1 MKIEEQF
8 NHLKSKHEM
17 ALIVYHTAGFPT
29 LEDSMEQLRLIEA
42 NGADMIEIG
51 IPFSDPIADGP
62 TIQHASHIA
71 LQNGVTLKKIIAS
84 IAQIHIQIPLV
95 MMSYL
100 NPLLAYG
107 SESLFRDM
115 NRAGFSGLIIPDLPA
130 EESEEWITLSK
141 SYGIDLIFLV
151 TPTTSDERIR
161 LITDRSEGFVYCVSL
176 TGITGVRDGLPAG
189 LFDFI
194 NNVKRSTDKPVAV
207 GFGFSTP
214 EQIHMLQHRVDG
226 VIVGS
231 RVVNAVEKKENVAEL
246 IQELKSA
253 TR

>member
-1 MKIEEQF
+1 MKIQEQF
-8 NHLKSKHEM
+8 DRLKSKNEM

-29 LEDSMEQLRLIEA
+29 LDDSMKNIKLFET
-42 NGADMIEIG
+42 NGADIIEIG

-84 IAQIHIQIPLV
+84 VAQINVQIPLV

-107 SESLFRDM
+107 SERLFQDM
-115 NRAGFSGLIIPDLPA
+115 SRSGFSGLIVPDLPA
-130 EESEEWITLSK
+130 EESEEWVTLSQ
-141 SYGIDLIFLV
+141 SHGIDLIFLV
-151 TPTTSDERIR
+151 TPTTSEERIR

-176 TGITGVRDGLPAG
+176 TGITGVRDGLPPG
-189 LFDFI
+189 LFNFI
-194 NNVKRSTDKPVAV
+194 KGVQKTTNKPVAV

-214 EQIHMLQHRVDG
+214 EQIRMLQHQVEG

-231 RVVNAVEKKENVAEL
+231 RIVDAIDKKEDVAGL
-246 IQELKSA
+246 IQQLKSA